1 MEKLL
6 HATACAVRKSTFL
19 RVDPIIDLSNFRR
32 SVSTCLIVIL
42 ERFDQRISV
51 SIVNRCIRSCS
62 YTDSPLTFMRL
73 IPLTLL
79 HARNADSP
87 GERRQ
92 RGGAWNSAY
101 EDYVKIERITGQKVL
116 DPRLLDRDWST
127 LRVGS
132 CNRPYRSEDR
142 RPALQFVVSLSK
154 IIPGQFEASKYW
166 KNARDN
172 LRRRQRY
179 LLRGGFSGCSKSA
192 VKSVSSVCY
201 FNSYLMTDCKLCL
214 C

>member
-1 MEKLL
+1 MFN
-6 HATACAVRKSTFL
+6 CDSQ
-19 RVDPIIDLSNFRR
+19 
-32 SVSTCLIVIL
+32 
-42 ERFDQRISV
+42 RFDQRISV
-51 SIVNRCIRSCS
+51 SIVKRCIRVH
-62 YTDSPLTFMRL
+62 TRTRHFTFMRL

-132 CNRPYRSEDR
+132 SNRPYRSEDR

-154 IIPGQFEASKYW
+154 IIPGQFEASKCW

-179 LLRGGFSGCSKSA
+179 LLRGLRFSGCSKSA
-192 VKSVSSVCY
+192 FLSCVVS
-201 FNSYLMTDCKLCL
+201 TQAAT
-214 C
+214 